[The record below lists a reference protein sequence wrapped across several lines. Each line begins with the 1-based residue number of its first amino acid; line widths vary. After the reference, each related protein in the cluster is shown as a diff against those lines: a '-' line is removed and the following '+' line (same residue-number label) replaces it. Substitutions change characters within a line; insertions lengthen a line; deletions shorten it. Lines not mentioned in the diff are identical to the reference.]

1 MSREFDMNWSV
12 EFDVTLDGESVDWF
26 ELSEST
32 QSYILEQIAN
42 GSVSGTTGGAELVYE
57 KTCADC
63 KFFDPDGCT
72 CHRYTDSISD
82 VGSTNGSCVDFE
94 EWLKETDV

>member
-63 KFFDPDGCT
+63 KFFDPGDCA
-72 CHRYTDSISD
+72 CRRYADSTSD
-82 VGSTNGSCVDFE
+82 VGSTSVSCVDFE